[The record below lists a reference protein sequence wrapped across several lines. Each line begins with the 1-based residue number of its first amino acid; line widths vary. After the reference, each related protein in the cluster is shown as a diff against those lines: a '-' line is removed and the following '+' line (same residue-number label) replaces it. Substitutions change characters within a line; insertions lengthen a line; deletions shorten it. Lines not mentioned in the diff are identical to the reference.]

1 MAKYVLY
8 TAGAALAGGIVGAIL
23 GFVALPLFL
32 FKFFAL
38 MYTLPAFELS
48 FSPALCALAMGI
60 FVLGIGATTVQSVF
74 DGVLPN
80 MLPLALVFF
89 IYWLFKKKVNVI
101 AIILGIIAFG
111 ILMSFLG
118 WM

>member
-1 MAKYVLY
+1 MVVGGLIPSYVS
-8 TAGAALAGGIVGAIL
+8 LA
-23 GFVALPLFL
+23 FSD
-32 FKFFAL
+32 
-38 MYTLPAFELS
+38 ELV
-48 FSPALCALAMGI
+48 F
-60 FVLGIGATTVQSVF
+60 GIGATTVQSVF